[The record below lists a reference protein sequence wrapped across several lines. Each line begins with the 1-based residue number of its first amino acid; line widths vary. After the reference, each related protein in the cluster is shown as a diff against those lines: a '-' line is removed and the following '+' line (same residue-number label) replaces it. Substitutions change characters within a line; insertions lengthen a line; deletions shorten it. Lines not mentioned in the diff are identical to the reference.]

1 MLLFK
6 VKASKLFERYISTM
20 TVENVNKYYQS
31 TSNIKI
37 IGPIV
42 VSPLRRNIKS
52 LIVTE
57 LIEDVVEVVPAPVY
71 AFQVSRD
78 VIDKISTHY
87 TNKYLD
93 YWWMNKQIDVE
104 PALTLNDF
112 INLNEGSL
120 EESDQI
126 RKEFNVYMYYWK
138 YRSW

>member
-20 TVENVNKYYQS
+20 TVENENKYYQP

-120 EESDQI
+120 EESD
-126 RKEFNVYMYYWK
+126 
-138 YRSW
+138 